1 MTRDEFD
8 DFLDNG
14 AKSQAQ
20 IEVDQYAKL
29 HFPQIIKLIPMGNDE
44 FRVVKSRITDVGIRP
59 RREYV

>member
-20 IEVDQYAKL
+20 MTVDDYAAG
-29 HFPQIIKLIPMGNDE
+29 HFPEIIKLIPIGDDE
-44 FRVVKSRITDVGIRP
+44 FRVVKSRITSFAMRLN
-59 RREYV
+59 